1 MNMDN
6 IKTNNV
12 SLFIVHLLSFHSLVH
27 RFSWA
32 KELNLQVFNNVELF
46 SKLCQCFP
54 KDRESCLPI
63 FVRNLQVLKTRNSF
77 LHMLFMKRAKVS
89 KSHIETDACR
99 QLSNLARGRYS
110 GLMARVQPVFN
121 SKRITIKLL
130 KAVPLKAAKHS
141 HRRAHGLESR
151 SLNGLGFSAEL
162 WSTA

>member
-54 KDRESCLPI
+54 KDREI
-63 FVRNLQVLKTRNSF
+63 
-77 LHMLFMKRAKVS
+77 LFTYFREEFAGVKNEK
-89 KSHIETDACR
+89 
-99 QLSNLARGRYS
+99 
-110 GLMARVQPVFN
+110 F
-121 SKRITIKLL
+121 
-130 KAVPLKAAKHS
+130 
-141 HRRAHGLESR
+141 
-151 SLNGLGFSAEL
+151 FSTHAFHEEGEGK
-162 WSTA
+162 

>member
-1 MNMDN
+1 M
-6 IKTNNV
+6 
-12 SLFIVHLLSFHSLVH
+12 
-27 RFSWA
+27 
-32 KELNLQVFNNVELF
+32 
-46 SKLCQCFP
+46 
-54 KDRESCLPI
+54 
-63 FVRNLQVLKTRNSF
+63 LKTRNSF

-162 WSTA
+162 WSAA